1 MKQEFYWACSLDNKP
16 AKNRFVIANG
26 QGELWRRIY
35 VEITQDD
42 RCAWNRV
49 HPADR
54 NPQIE
59 DIMDLLICQVPT
71 YQINQ
76 NKFLLEAA
84 KIPVFAEYL
93 NQSAN
98 LNYLISNPLFASEP
112 IIQEAYDAEV
122 SRTLAQI
129 VEVTIKSASQR
140 L

>member
-1 MKQEFYWACSLDNKP
+1 MKDEFYWACSLDNKP

-26 QGELWRRIY
+26 QHELWPRVY

-54 NPQIE
+54 KPQIE
-59 DIMDLLICQVPT
+59 DIMNLLICEVPT

-93 NQSAN
+93 HQSAN
-98 LNYLISNPLFASEP
+98 LNYIISNPLFASQP

-122 SRTLAQI
+122 SLKLAHI
-129 VEVTIKSASQR
+129 IEETIKSEPER